1 MNFFIDKVLL
11 FPYYITLKI
20 RHSLYN
26 KGVLKSKTFN
36 VPVIS
41 VGNITVGGTG
51 KTPHTELIIKLLQ
64 GKASPIAVVS
74 RGYGRRGN
82 KVVELDCETSAR
94 IGGDEPLQI
103 KRKFP
108 RVDVCVAKK
117 RADGIDLLLS
127 KERKP
132 EAIILD
138 DGFQHRAV
146 TPSKSIVLVD
156 FNRPIFK
163 DNLLPFGRL
172 RDLPS
177 EIKRAD
183 IVIVTK
189 CPGEL
194 DLWEIEQWR
203 KSLKLNAEQNL
214 FFTKIE
220 HKELKALFSE
230 GDNHYLYSKE
240 AILCT
245 GVANDTPLVY
255 HLCDTYNIKVHKQF
269 GDHHRYR
276 KSDIKKFEKISKKYP
291 RAIFITTEKD
301 AVKLRELSMSDSL
314 KKKFFFAPME
324 IQFSGNGEEK
334 RFVELL

>member
-1 MNFFIDKVLL
+1 MNFLINKVIL
-11 FPYYITLKI
+11 FPYFITLKI
-20 RHSLYN
+20 RHALYN
-26 KGVLKSKTFN
+26 KGVLKSETFD

-51 KTPHTELIIKLLQ
+51 KTPHTEMIIRLLQ
-64 GKASPIAVVS
+64 GKVSPIAVVS
-74 RGYGRRGN
+74 RGYGRDGG
-82 KVVELDCETSAR
+82 KVVEIGTETSSKVA
-94 IGGDEPLQI
+94 GDEPLQI
-103 KRKFP
+103 KKKFP
-108 RVDVCVAKK
+108 KVDVCVAKK
-117 RADGIDLLLS
+117 RVDGIKLLLA

-156 FNRPIFK
+156 FSRPVFK
-163 DNLLPFGRL
+163 DNLIPFGRL

-189 CPGEL
+189 CPGDL
-194 DLWEIEQWR
+194 DQWEIEQWR
-203 KSLKLNAEQNL
+203 KNLKLNVNQSL

-220 HKELKALFSE
+220 HGALEPLFTE

-255 HLCDTYNIKVHKQF
+255 HLCDRYNIKVHKQF
-269 GDHHRYR
+269 GDHHRYK
-276 KSDIKKFEKISKKYP
+276 KSDIKKFERISKKHP

-301 AVKLRELSMSDSL
+301 AVKLRELPMSDSL
-314 KKKFFFAPME
+314 KKKFYFTPME
-324 IQFSGNGEEK
+324 ILFSGNGDEK